1 MKKVCGDE
9 DMFALGSSV
18 ARVVQM
24 ASSDDEGTHALAY
37 YVLSDVALTQR
48 ILRLANTVKYRTAS
62 GTAVTTISR
71 AISLLGFDNVK
82 TTALAMLLVDALASS
97 EHAYSVRLELEASL
111 CASLVGREMARHS
124 FYQGAEEASIGALF
138 KNLGPLLV
146 ASHEHGRYREVK
158 ALADSGKYKLAQA
171 AQMILGCSYDALSE
185 AVLGEWKIP
194 DVIMRAQRPLAE
206 GALKVA
212 VNRGEWMRQ
221 VASFSLDV
229 ARLLA
234 KNGEP
239 AGTKEAQAL
248 LARYGHALNIDGRQ
262 LDELFVAVAQ
272 EMTSLLESMNLEP
285 MSRQEEHEGDGLPNV
300 LLLATLGAGEEE
312 QGSYPSGKPKNARD
326 LLLAGV
332 QDVTQMRAS
341 GQGKVH
347 GDGLPLRHRGPE
359 GRPERPVPRPCVLR
373 RRQIRHPGGLRLP
386 RRAGGRGGQSRFILP
401 GDGQQCRPDD
411 LGRHQPQDPRPAPKL
426 APPAA
431 AGREELH
438 RAAAGGGPGPAR
450 PVLCRPHPGRAGR
463 RAAGRDLADQGAQ
476 GPGTGCACALTK
488 SPNSRAGIGRPNRKP
503 WASSLCL
510 SRRKPRWNCVSTPS
524 ATTDNP
530 SECASPIVAP
540 TIAASFGSCSM
551 SLTKPR
557 SILMWS
563 IANSFK

>member
-1 MKKVCGDE
+1 MKAVPVPPSAPDEIPDAGVPDHRRVRAALMKKVCGDE

-97 EHAYSVRLELEASL
+97 DHAYSVRLELEASL

-158 ALADSGKYKLAQA
+158 ALADAGKYKLAHA

-239 AGTKEAQAL
+239 AGTPEAQAL
-248 LARYGHALNIDGRQ
+248 LARYGHALNIDGKQ
-262 LDELFVAVAQ
+262 LDELFAAVAQ

-300 LLLATLGAGEEE
+300 LLLATLGAGEDE

-341 GQGKVH
+341 GKHKVNDVVLAVLETLYTAMGFRFATVVLKDVRSGQYRARVSFGADKSATQAGFAFPAPAAGTPAAGAANRDLFFLAMANNADLMISDAASPKIRDLLPAWH
-347 GDGLPLRHRGPE
+347 RQLLPDAKSFIVLPLVVGQAQLGLFYADRIQAAPE
-359 GRPERPVPRPCVLR
+359 GVPPDETSLIKALKGQVL
-373 RRQIRHPGGLRLP
+373 
-386 RRAGGRGGQSRFILP
+386 A
-401 GDGQQCRPDD
+401 
-411 LGRHQPQDPRPAPKL
+411 AL
-426 APPAA
+426 AP
-431 AGREELH
+431 
-438 RAAAGGGPGPAR
+438 
-450 PVLCRPHPGRAGR
+450 
-463 RAAGRDLADQGAQ
+463 
-476 GPGTGCACALTK
+476 
-488 SPNSRAGIGRPNRKP
+488 
-503 WASSLCL
+503 
-510 SRRKPRWNCVSTPS
+510 
-524 ATTDNP
+524 
-530 SECASPIVAP
+530 
-540 TIAASFGSCSM
+540 
-551 SLTKPR
+551 
-557 SILMWS
+557 
-563 IANSFK
+563 